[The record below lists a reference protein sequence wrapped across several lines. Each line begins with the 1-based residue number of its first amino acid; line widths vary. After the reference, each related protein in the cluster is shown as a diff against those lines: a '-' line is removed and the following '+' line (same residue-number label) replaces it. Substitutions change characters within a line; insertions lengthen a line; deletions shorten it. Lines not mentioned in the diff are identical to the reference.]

1 MVIRSLFA
9 FMSLVVLE
17 LLIPG
22 GEVKMNLNS
31 PAIVD
36 AGKTFRVS
44 ITLAKS
50 DVSGFSRFAQDIPAG
65 LTATSINSANADFTF
80 KDNRLRYIWL
90 KLPELDTF
98 TVTYEVKV
106 DERLKGTFDLSG
118 RFSFIDK
125 NERKSVDLQSKQI
138 TINPSPNIDP
148 KLIVD
153 IKDFKEKVIPQLLP
167 VDVEN
172 VACVRQKPDLT
183 YSDKEILVNIL
194 VNKGSRQ
201 KFAKIEEQIPAGYVA
216 VAVDKK
222 DAIFAF
228 RDQTAK
234 FLWMTLPAESY
245 FTVSYK
251 LVPQSKLKADS
262 LTIRGN
268 FSYIDGQKN
277 SNVPIIEQ
285 DVNLEKLNKDQV
297 GKLLALLPG
306 KFTKPSDK
314 TALPGVNTDT
324 SKIKTLALNNN
335 KTGKNQQGNEIKT
348 AKNETKDNN
357 KNIVA
362 VNKKIVPVD
371 TFRNS
376 NLLAKNAESKEAVS
390 FSYILEPES
399 GVYYRVQIAAGHK
412 PIGLRKYFRKL
423 TFNQDIKTEQH
434 LGWYK
439 YSIGSWSEY
448 KKAHDFRL
456 HVWNTTPIKDAFVA
470 AYNAGKRITVQEAL
484 MVSNQKWYQ

>member
-1 MVIRSLFA
+1 
-9 FMSLVVLE
+9 
-17 LLIPG
+17 
-22 GEVKMNLNS
+22 MNLNS
-31 PAIVD
+31 PVVVD
-36 AGKTFRVS
+36 AGKTFKVS
-44 ITLAKS
+44 ITLSKS
-50 DVSGFSRFAQDIPAG
+50 DVNGFSRFAQDIPAG

-80 KDNRLRYIWL
+80 KDNRVRFIWL
-90 KLPELDTF
+90 KLPETDTF
-98 TVTYEVKV
+98 TVSYEVKV
-106 DERLKGTFDLSG
+106 DERLKGTFELAG

-125 NERKSVDLQSKQI
+125 NERKSIDLQSKQI

-153 IKDFKEKVIPQLLP
+153 VKDFKELVIPQLLP

-172 VACVRQKPDLT
+172 VACVRQKPDLS

-201 KFAKIEEQIPAGYVA
+201 KFAKIEEQVPEGYVA

-234 FLWMTLPAESY
+234 FLWMTLPAEAY

-251 LVPQSKLKADS
+251 LVPQNKPKVETLPI
-262 LTIRGN
+262 TGN

-277 SNVPIIEQ
+277 SSVQIVEL
-285 DVNLEKLNKDQV
+285 DVNLEKLNKEQV
-297 GKLLALLPG
+297 NKILASIPGYLSKPVEKTGQLAVKVDSSKTKLLVS
-306 KFTKPSDK
+306 TNNIVDK
-314 TALPGVNTDT
+314 
-324 SKIKTLALNNN
+324 
-335 KTGKNQQGNEIKT
+335 
-348 AKNETKDNN
+348 N
-357 KNIVA
+357 KNVPII
-362 VNKKIVPVD
+362 KKQVQPPD
-371 TFRNS
+371 TLKKS
-376 NLLAKNAESKEAVS
+376 NLIVKNVELKETTS
-390 FSYILEPES
+390 FSYILEPET

-434 LGWYK
+434 RGWYK

-448 KKAHDFRL
+448 KKARDFRL
-456 HVWNTTPIKDAFVA
+456 HVWSTTPIKDAFVA

-484 MVSNQKWYQ
+484 MISNQKWYL

>member
-1 MVIRSLFA
+1 
-9 FMSLVVLE
+9 
-17 LLIPG
+17 
-22 GEVKMNLNS
+22 MNLNS
-31 PAIVD
+31 PVVVD

-44 ITLAKS
+44 ITLSKS
-50 DVSGFSRFAQDIPAG
+50 DVNGFSRFAQDIPAG

-80 KDNRLRYIWL
+80 KDNRVRFIWL
-90 KLPELDTF
+90 KLPETDTF

-106 DERLKGTFDLSG
+106 DERLKGTFELAG

-125 NERKSVDLQSKQI
+125 NERKSVDLQAKQI

-153 IKDFKEKVIPQLLP
+153 VKDFKEQVIPQLLP

-172 VACVRQKPDLT
+172 VACVRQKPDLS

-201 KFAKIEEQIPAGYVA
+201 KFAKIEEQVPEGYVA

-234 FLWMTLPAESY
+234 FLWMTLPAEAY

-251 LVPQSKLKADS
+251 LVPQNKLKVET
-262 LTIRGN
+262 LHITGN

-277 SNVPIIEQ
+277 SSVPIIEQ
-285 DVNLEKLNKDQV
+285 DVNIEKLNKEQV
-297 GKLLALLPG
+297 NKILASIPGFLSKPIEKTGQLAVKADTGKAKLVVS
-306 KFTKPSDK
+306 TTIIVDK
-314 TALPGVNTDT
+314 NKNVPVVKNLVQPTDT
-324 SKIKTLALNNN
+324 IK
-335 KTGKNQQGNEIKT
+335 K
-348 AKNETKDNN
+348 
-357 KNIVA
+357 
-362 VNKKIVPVD
+362 
-371 TFRNS
+371 S
-376 NLLAKNAESKEAVS
+376 NLLVKNVELKETMS
-390 FSYILEPES
+390 FSYILEPET

-434 LGWYK
+434 QGWYK

-448 KKAHDFRL
+448 KKARDFRL
-456 HVWNTTPIKDAFVA
+456 HVWSTTPIKDAFVA

-484 MVSNQKWYQ
+484 MISNQKWYL